1 MIESSIFFAS
11 GKLSFINQTKLPDKE
26 EYITTDNYE
35 RIAEAIERLEIRGA
49 PLIGI
54 AALYALA
61 LAVKYS
67 HDLFEVAYKRLFS
80 TRPTAVNLFTALQ
93 KARDFFY
100 SSKENQTFDALLKFA
115 EDFHQQDKDYCEKI
129 SLNGA
134 DFIRKNFDK
143 KLRILTHCNTGIF
156 ATGGIGTAL
165 GVIKKLAEKNL
176 IDLVYSCETRPLLQG
191 LRLTAYELKS
201 AGIEYRVITDSSAA
215 FLMQKGL
222 IDFAIVGADRIA
234 KNGDAANKIG
244 TYSLAVNCYY
254 HSIPFFVAAPSTT
267 IDQNIST
274 GGEILIEIRKPEEL
288 LSFGNNKVI
297 QSDLNALNFAFDVT
311 PNELINA
318 IFTEKGVYQR
328 PYNLSYDENTER

>member
-1 MIESSIFFAS
+1 MIDSSISFSS
-11 GKLSFINQTKLPDKE
+11 GKLVFIDQTSLPDKE
-26 EYITTDNYE
+26 EFIATDNYE

-61 LAVKYS
+61 LAVKKS
-67 HDLFEVAYKRLFS
+67 PDLFEGAYKRLFS

-100 SSKENQTFDALLKFA
+100 SSKESQNFDALLKFA
-115 EDFHQQDKDYCEKI
+115 EEFHQQDKDFCEKI

-134 DFIRKNFDK
+134 EFIRKNFDNK
-143 KLRILTHCNTGIF
+143 VKVLTHCNTGIF

-165 GVIKKLAEKNL
+165 GVIKKLVEANL
-176 IDLVYSCETRPLLQG
+176 VDVVYACETRPLLQG

-222 IDFAIVGADRIA
+222 VDFAIVGADRIA
-234 KNGDAANKIG
+234 KNGDVANKIG
-244 TYSLAVNCYY
+244 TYSLAVNCDY

-267 IDQNIST
+267 IDHNIST

-288 LSFGNNKVI
+288 LTFGNKKIIDAN
-297 QSDLNALNFAFDVT
+297 LNALNFAFDVT

-318 IFTEKGVYQR
+318 IFTERGVYQK
-328 PYNLSYDENTER
+328 PYNFAV